1 MTTKDIDNISDDGFA
16 QEYYYNHQKEYI
28 DRLLGVNNPLKLFL
42 TTRDISKLKEAY
54 DKAHDIRKFEIE
66 LYWKRTTYIWT
77 VISALVTISGLL
89 LSQSF
94 KGSSS
99 TPAANDDVFFNLYYG
114 ILFLSSIGTLI
125 TIIAANILK
134 SSVYWQKNWEYHT
147 SLLEPLFSGS
157 IYSTHLN
164 SNFKVNK
171 NRKLSISKIN
181 TCFYLLMLFCW
192 LAIFEASVFIHNI
205 NYTPLAFPIILSF
218 VVFVGSFEFGM
229 QYICRSKDGDHH
241 VLLNHYNVTI
251 INEKPKEVNIVI
263 RHLKRAAT
271 FILALGAVL
280 LWLAAI
286 LVIIHYSSKFFV
298 WLNLPI

>member
-1 MTTKDIDNISDDGFA
+1 MEKN
-16 QEYYYNHQKEYI
+16 YI
-28 DRLLGVNNPLKLFL
+28 HL
-42 TTRDISKLKEAY
+42 
-54 DKAHDIRKFEIE
+54 
-66 LYWKRTTYIWT
+66 T

-134 SSVYWQKNWEYHT
+134 NSVYRQKNWEYHT

-192 LAIFEASVFIHNI
+192 LAIFEVSVFIHNI
-205 NYTPLAFPIILSF
+205 NYTPLAFPIILSS

-286 LVIIHYSSKFFV
+286 LVIFHYSSKFFV
-298 WLNLPI
+298 WLNLQI

>member
-1 MTTKDIDNISDDGFA
+1 MTTRDVDNISDDDFA
-16 QEYYYNHQKEYI
+16 QEYYLNNQKEYI
-28 DRLLGVNNPLKLFL
+28 DRLLGVRNKHKLFL
-42 TTRDISKLKEAY
+42 TDRDLSKLKEAY

-77 VISALVTISGLL
+77 VISALVTITGLL

-94 KGSSS
+94 KGSNSNS
-99 TPAANDDVFFNLYYG
+99 TVNDEIFFNPYYG

-147 SLLEPLFSGS
+147 NLLEPLFSGN

-164 SNFKVNK
+164 SNYKINK

-181 TCFYLLMLFCW
+181 TCFYILMLFCW
-192 LAIFEASVFIHNI
+192 LAIFEVSVFIHNI

-218 VVFVGSFEFGM
+218 VIFAGSFEFGL
-229 QYICRSKDGDHH
+229 QYFCRSKDGNHQ
-241 VLLNHYNVTI
+241 VLLNHYNVEI
-251 INEKPKEVNIVI
+251 IHEKPKEVNIVI
-263 RHLKRAAT
+263 RFLKRATT
-271 FILALGAVL
+271 FILLLGAVL
-280 LWLAAI
+280 LWVTAI
-286 LVIIHYSSKFFV
+286 LVIFNYSSKFFV
-298 WLNLPI
+298 WFNLAI